1 MIGPGS
7 CPCNS
12 MSVMVVGQS
21 ALSEEQPQAM
31 STTGRVCMRH
41 IQSADKIQD
50 TK

>member
-21 ALSEEQPQAM
+21 VLSEEQPQAM
-31 STTGRVCMRH
+31 STGRACLSH
-41 IQSADKIQD
+41 SIC
-50 TK
+50 